1 MKRIY
6 DFSRTPAKRNYT
18 VADLRALKGSGRTLS
33 MANPANNDELQ
44 ACVEAGIDL
53 FVVGADQMTDVR
65 RIAPHHFT
73 GAGSTW
79 AQFGSEDEIVAHA
92 YETMRDGA
100 DMYYTLRSFDVMER
114 MAREGIPVQ
123 SHIGLIPT
131 FSHHCGGLRA
141 WGRTADEAMKIYETL
156 KRMED
161 AGVFAVEAEC
171 IAEEVLAA
179 VNEKTTI
186 VTFSLGSGNAGDAI
200 FSFVADICGE
210 ASEEDTPPKHA
221 YAFGNV
227 GRLHRQIHEERVRCP
242 RQVPRGSHGPEIPLR
257 RNECEHAYRRAGE
270 VSGNARQM
278 DANAPVRLRGWHNCL
293 SRLPRLR
300 STTGSCREPCR

>member
-6 DFSRTPAKRNYT
+6 DFSRNPAKRNYT

-33 MANPANNDELQ
+33 MANPADNDELK

-53 FVVGADQMTDVR
+53 FVVGADQMEDVR

-79 AQFGSEDEIVAHA
+79 AQFGSDDEIIAHA
-92 YETMRDGA
+92 YETMRNGA

-114 MAREGIPVQ
+114 MARDGIPVQ

-141 WGRTADEAMKIYETL
+141 WGRTADEAMKIFETL

-179 VNEKTTI
+179 INDKTSI
-186 VTFSLGSGNAGDAI
+186 VTFSLGSGKAGDAI

-210 ASEEDTPPKHA
+210 ASEEETPPKHA

-227 GRLHRQIHEERVRCP
+227 GRLHRQIHEERVAALGKFHAE
-242 RQVPRGSHGPEIPLR
+242 VMA
-257 RNECEHAYRRAGE
+257 RNFPYAETNVSMREGE
-270 VSGNARQM
+270 
-278 DANAPVRLRGWHNCL
+278 
-293 SRLPRLR
+293 
-300 STTGSCREPCR
+300 REKMLEALDKWTPTHR